1 LTYISIS
8 VHGIFVIKRNNLS
21 RQYIEIRLIWES
33 RAIHIRYGNS
43 DAIKLRL
50 SRLHRLARSKYLVR
64 ILVASTFINI
74 A

>member
-1 LTYISIS
+1 MKQ
-8 VHGIFVIKRNNLS
+8 HF
-21 RQYIEIRLIWES
+21 EIRLIWES

-43 DAIKLRL
+43 DAIKLKL
-50 SRLHRLARSKYLVR
+50 GRLHRLASSQYLVR